1 MEMKRI
7 LYHHRTRARDG
18 QAVHVR
24 FLINAFRAL
33 GHQVKEVSLVR
44 HGDEGSGPGKGGKL
58 FFLALLLPRFTL
70 EILEHLYGS
79 VGTRKILAAAKG
91 FDPHFIYE
99 RYALSNLAGIHAKE
113 KLGLPLFLEVNS
125 PMVLEMERLGKLAF
139 RRWARR
145 VEYQIFQ
152 RSDLIFAVSGVLKKM
167 LVDQGVAAGKILV
180 QHNGVDPSLFP
191 PEEEKEAIRKEL
203 GLAGRRVIGFSGF
216 LRDWHRMDMALES
229 MASLVR
235 SGFEDLQLLIVGGG
249 PGCRPL
255 REQAASL
262 GVGDR
267 VRITGEMPPEEVP
280 RWVSTFHVG
289 VLPAINPY
297 ASPLKLFDY
306 LAAGVPTVAPDQENL
321 REVVEHGKTA
331 LLFEKGNPLAFE
343 ESVKSLLEDPELAD
357 RIGRNGRAS
366 IEERGFTWKENARRV
381 IQAYEERYGNRRS

>member
-1 MEMKRI
+1 MKRI

-24 FLINAFRAL
+24 FLINAFRKL

-44 HGDEGSGPGKGGKL
+44 HGDEGAGPGKGGGL
-58 FFLALLLPRFTL
+58 FLVASFLPRFSL
-70 EILEHLYGS
+70 EILEHFYGS
-79 VGTRKILAAAKG
+79 VGTRKILGAARG

-125 PMVLEMERLGKLAF
+125 PMVLEMERLGKLVF

-145 VEYQIFQ
+145 VELQIF
-152 RSDLIFAVSGVLKKM
+152 RRADLIFAVSGVLKRM
-167 LVDQGVAAGKILV
+167 LVEQGVEGEKILV
-180 QHNGVDPSLFP
+180 QHNGVEPELFP
-191 PEEEKEAIRKEL
+191 PPEKREEVRKEL
-203 GLAGRRVIGFSGF
+203 GLAGKKIVGFSGF
-216 LRDWHRMDMALES
+216 LREWHRMDMALEC

-235 SGFEDLQLLIVGGG
+235 SGFEDLHLLIVGGG

-267 VRITGEMPPEEVP
+267 IQVTGERPPEEVP

-306 LAAGVPTVAPDQENL
+306 LAAGVPVVAPDQENL

-331 LLFEKGNPLAFE
+331 FLFEKGNPLAFE
-343 ESVKSLLEDPELAD
+343 ESLKSLLEDPELAD

-366 IEERGFTWKENARRV
+366 ILERGFTWKENARRV
-381 IQAYEERYGNRRS
+381 VEAYEERYGNSRS

>member
-1 MEMKRI
+1 MEVRRI

-24 FLINAFRAL
+24 FLISAFRAL
-33 GHQVKEVSLVR
+33 GHKVKEVSLVR
-44 HGDEGSGPGKGGKL
+44 HGDEEGPPGKGSGL
-58 FFLALLLPRFTL
+58 FLLASLLPRFSL
-70 EILEHLYGS
+70 EILEHLYGN
-79 VGTRKILAAAKG
+79 VGTHKILAAAKG

-125 PMVLEMERLGKLAF
+125 PMVFEMERLGKLAF

-145 VEYQIFQ
+145 VETQIF
-152 RSDLIFAVSGVLKKM
+152 RRADLIFVVSGVLKKM
-167 LVDQGVAAGKILV
+167 LVEQGVEPGKILV
-180 QHNGVDPSLFP
+180 RHNGVEPSLFP
-191 PEEEKEAIRKEL
+191 PEEEKEGIRAEL
-203 GLAGRRVIGFSGF
+203 GLAGKRIVGFSGF
-216 LRDWHRMDMALES
+216 LREWHRMDMALES
-229 MASLVR
+229 LASLVR
-235 SGFEDLQLLIVGGG
+235 AGFDDLFLLVVGDG

-255 REQAASL
+255 MEHASSL
-262 GVGDR
+262 GVGER
-267 VRITGEMPPEEVP
+267 VKITGGMPPEAVP

-306 LAAGVPTVAPDQENL
+306 LAAGVPVVAPDQENL

-343 ESVKSLLEDPELAD
+343 ESVKSLLEDRGLAD
-357 RIGRNGRAS
+357 RIGKNGRAS
-366 IEERGFTWKENARRV
+366 ILERGFTWKENARRV
-381 IQAYEERYGNRRS
+381 VEAYEERYGRPRN

>member
-1 MEMKRI
+1 MEVRRI

-24 FLINAFRAL
+24 SLIKAFRSL

-44 HGDEGSGPGKGGKL
+44 HGDREAGPGKGSRL
-58 FFLALLLPRFTL
+58 FFLASLMPRFGL
-70 EILEHLYGS
+70 EILEHLYGN
-79 VGTRKILAAAKG
+79 VGTHKILTAAKG

-113 KLGLPLFLEVNS
+113 KLGVPLFLEVNS
-125 PMVLEMERLGKLAF
+125 PMVLEMERLGKLVF
-139 RRWARR
+139 HRWARR
-145 VEYQIFQ
+145 VESQIYRQ
-152 RSDLIFAVSGVLKKM
+152 ADLIFAVSGVLKRM
-167 LVDQGVAAGKILV
+167 LVEQGVEESKILV
-180 QHNGVDPSLFP
+180 QHNGVDLSLFP
-191 PEEEKEAIRKEL
+191 SPEEKEEIRREL
-203 GLAGRRVIGFSGF
+203 GLAGRRVVGFSGF
-216 LRDWHRMDMALES
+216 LRDWHRMDMALEA

-235 SGFEDLQLLIVGGG
+235 SGFDDLLLLVVGEG

-255 REQAASL
+255 QEQAASL

-267 VRITGEMPPEEVP
+267 VRITGGMAPEDVP
-280 RWVSTFHVG
+280 RWVSAFHVG

-306 LAAGVPTVAPDQENL
+306 LAASVPVVAPDQENL
-321 REVVEHGKTA
+321 REVVEHGRTA

-366 IEERGFTWKENARRV
+366 ITERGFTWEENARRV
-381 IQAYEERYGNRRS
+381 VQAYDERFGQSR